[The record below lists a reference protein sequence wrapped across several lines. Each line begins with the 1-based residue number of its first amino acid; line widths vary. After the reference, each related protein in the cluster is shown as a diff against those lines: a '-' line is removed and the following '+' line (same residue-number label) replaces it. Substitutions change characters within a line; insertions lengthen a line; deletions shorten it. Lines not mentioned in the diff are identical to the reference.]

1 MVLQIYVLQYKL
13 QIYFRLFLFCR
24 SDFKIK
30 IYRNLQAFCII
41 GV

>member
-1 MVLQIYVLQYKL
+1 MVLQIYVLQNKL
-13 QIYFRLFLFCR
+13 QIYFRFFLLCG

-30 IYRNLQAFCII
+30 IYRNLQAFCNI